1 MRCVAQERQFRY
13 PADSD
18 KPYIRKWL
26 KPGSGEMYYIRTDRG
41 RHRVSLMALVSQRSR
56 LSTST
61 VTDLSLSLSLSL
73 SLFSLSPRAARAHA
87 SLPLFLRLSQHRC

>member
-1 MRCVAQERQFRY
+1 MSKMCCVAQEREFRY

-56 LSTST
+56 LSMST
-61 VTDLSLSLSLSL
+61 VTDLSQSG
-73 SLFSLSPRAARAHA
+73 A
-87 SLPLFLRLSQHRC
+87 

>member
-1 MRCVAQERQFRY
+1 MDRSDLLHPDGEPSLDILCAFTFAVSAERVSKMRCVAQERQFRY

-41 RHRVSLMALVSQRSR
+41 RHRVSLMALVS
-56 LSTST
+56 
-61 VTDLSLSLSLSL
+61 
-73 SLFSLSPRAARAHA
+73 
-87 SLPLFLRLSQHRC
+87 HR